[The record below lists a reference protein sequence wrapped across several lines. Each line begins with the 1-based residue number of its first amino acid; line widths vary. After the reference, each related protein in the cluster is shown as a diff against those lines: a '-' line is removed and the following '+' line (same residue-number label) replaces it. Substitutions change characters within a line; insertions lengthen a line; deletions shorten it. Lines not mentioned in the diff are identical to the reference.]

1 MTLGSDG
8 RVRIRVDVTQDEL
21 DVRVQVKD
29 IEQHAEVVKVMRGV
43 GARVA
48 LI

>member
-8 RVRIRVDVTQDEL
+8 RVRIRVDVIQDEL

-29 IEQHAEVVKVMRGV
+29 VEQYVEVVKVVQGV
-43 GARVA
+43 GAGVA